1 MYCLIKKIY
10 RRFLYYTGP
19 FKTWNE
25 AKKLSHGYH
34 HKEIFNK
41 TKKAAIEILKK
52 NYGYERDSVIFYDN
66 NYNKY
71 LVSKINSL
79 KKKTVNILDYG
90 GSLGSIYFQNKK
102 KINKKIVW
110 SIIDLKK
117 IIQEGKK
124 NFESRD
130 LKFFFSLENYQKKIL
145 PDILILSSS
154 LQYLK
159 NYNAILSRLVS
170 LRPKYIF
177 ILKTPFS
184 EKKQNQIF
192 IQKIPKNIY
201 NSSCPFWRL
210 DLGALFKLLSNKYKL
225 LKITKVKPEVFG
237 IQYLDLAFKKK

>member
-1 MYCLIKKIY
+1 M
-10 RRFLYYTGP
+10 GP

-34 HKEIFNK
+34 HKDIFIK
-41 TKKAAIEILKK
+41 TKKAALEILKK

-79 KKKTVNILDYG
+79 KKKVVNILDYG
-90 GSLGSIYFQNKK
+90 GSLGSLYFQNKK

-110 SIIDLKK
+110 SIVDLKK
-117 IIQEGKK
+117 IIQEGKR

-130 LKFFFSLENYQKKIL
+130 LKFFFNLESYQKKIL

-159 NYNAILSRLVS
+159 NYHDILSRLVS
-170 LRPKYIF
+170 LKPKYIF

-184 EKKQNQIF
+184 EKGQNQIF
-192 IQKIPKNIY
+192 IQKIPSNIY
-201 NSSCPFWRL
+201 NSSYPFWRL
-210 DLGALFKLLSNKYKL
+210 DLGVLFKLLSNKYKL

-237 IQYLDLAFKKK
+237 IQYLDLVFKKNEL